1 MNKAIRKVSSNKK
14 SLEIGVNNI
23 AAIEFR
29 QNEKGGTL
37 GAFDIYN
44 AYDEL
49 GNILTIEGFFWMTI
63 YRLNIRRTDPKDKQH
78 YSILCKGEN
87 YG

>member
-49 GNILTIEGFFWMTI
+49 GNILTIEGFF
-63 YRLNIRRTDPKDKQH
+63 LDDNIQVEYKKDRPERQAT
-78 YSILCKGEN
+78 LFDFM
-87 YG
+87 

>member
-1 MNKAIRKVSSNKK
+1 MNKAIRKVSSDKK
-14 SLEIGVNNI
+14 TIEIGVNNI

-49 GNILTIEGFFWMTI
+49 GNILTIEGFF
-63 YRLNIRRTDPKDKQH
+63 LDDNIQVEYKNDRPERQATLFDFM
-78 YSILCKGEN
+78 
-87 YG
+87 